1 MRASVLNVRKPWSF
15 GGRERILRL
24 CEAVGIS
31 SGDIAAF
38 VGAGG
43 KSSAIRTVAAE
54 LAAEG
59 LSVVVVPTTKLMVE
73 EAEAIGPIAVSNDSS
88 ERLSKIKAELSNS
101 KAVVSGSAL
110 ISKNRVGGVEPDEV
124 ATLAEI
130 AAVVLVEADGARG
143 KWIKGTAEYEP
154 PIPASATVAV
164 AVANIGALGLPA
176 TEENVHR
183 PELFSALTGV
193 GPGQSITARSIA
205 LALADGSFANLP
217 ETTRPAVLIT
227 GVEPGQT
234 MSDASVVA
242 RELWRAG
249 VKNVVLSSLTK
260 ATPDQIWIP

>member
-1 MRASVLNVRKPWSF
+1 MGASLLKVWSF

-43 KSSAIRTVAAE
+43 KSSAIQTVASE
-54 LAAEG
+54 LSEAG
-59 LSVVVVPTTKLMVE
+59 LSTIVVPTTKLMVE
-73 EAEAIGPIAVSNDSS
+73 EAEALGPTAVSEDPA
-88 ERLSKIKAELSNS
+88 ERISKIKSELSNS
-101 KAVVSGSAL
+101 KTVVAGSAI
-110 ISKNRVGGVEPDEV
+110 ISKNRIGGIEPDEV
-124 ATLAEI
+124 AALSDI
-130 AAVVLVEADGARG
+130 VDVVLVEADGARG
-143 KWIKGTAEYEP
+143 KWIKGTAEHEP
-154 PIPASATVAV
+154 PIPASATVVVGV
-164 AVANIGALGLPA
+164 AHIGVFGLAA

-193 GPGQSITARSIA
+193 GPGQSITARAIA

-217 ETTRPAVLIT
+217 DDTRSAVLIT
-227 GVEPGQT
+227 GVSPGKS

-249 VKNVVLSSLTK
+249 VKNVILSSI
-260 ATPDQIWIP
+260 ATGDPRQIWLP